1 MTDQSIAPKGAP
13 APMTLTERAAKRI
26 AFLKRQENTDAHVR
40 LAVNGG
46 GCSGFSYAF
55 SFDSAVNED
64 DVLIARDGASLVID
78 TTSLE
83 LLAGSELDYVDDLSA
98 SAFRIN
104 NPNASAS
111 CGCGSSFA
119 V

>member
-1 MTDQSIAPKGAP
+1 MTDQSIAPTTAL
-13 APMTLTERAAKRI
+13 TLSDSAVRRI
-26 AFLKRQENTDAHVR
+26 AFLKRQEGTTAHVR
-40 LAVNGG
+40 VAVNGG
-46 GCSGFSYAF
+46 GCSGFSYVF
-55 SFDSAVNED
+55 SFDENRNED
-64 DVLIARDGASLVID
+64 DVLIERDGVSVVVD
-78 TTSLE
+78 ETSLE
-83 LLAGSELDYVDDLSA
+83 LLAGSEVDYVDDLSA